1 MDEME
6 FTCVPVQ
13 ERLAP
18 EHRCEVLSHPLEHFL
33 DRRTVAREGYSHLES
48 LRRNVAHRGLD
59 VVRDPLHKV
68 RRVFVLDIQHLLI
81 NFFGGHAASEEGCG
95 RQVATV
101 PGVCRTHHVLGV
113 KHLLR
118 QLRHC
123 ESTVLLRTA
132 RGERCEARHE
142 EVETRK
148 GNEID
153 SDLPQVAIQLA
164 GKAQTTRDTAHSRT
178 DKMVEVPVGWC

>member
-18 EHRCEVLSHPLEHFL
+18 EHRRKVLGDPLEHLL
-33 DRRTVAREGYSHLES
+33 DRSTVAREGYSHLEP
-48 LRRNVAHRGLD
+48 LRRNIAHRGLD
-59 VVRDPLHKV
+59 IVRDPLDEV
-68 RRVFVLDIQHLLI
+68 RGVLVLNVQHLLI

-95 RQVATV
+95 RQVATM

-118 QLRHC
+118 QLGHC
-123 ESTVLLRTA
+123 ESAVLLRTA
-132 RGERCEARHE
+132 RSERREARHE
-142 EVETRK
+142 EVEARK

-153 SDLPQVAIQLA
+153 SDLPQVAVQLA
-164 GKAQTTRDTAHSRT
+164 GKAQTTCDTAHSRT